1 MATFIPEWVKVSG
14 RHVHI
19 KRVLNLLDDEYVVR
33 RPLRFEIGA
42 PDFFVEHHSKGWLAV
57 AVDEA
62 PFAEIDPAQL
72 FDSERQTA
80 FEQRLA
86 DLQRLGCA
94 PDQAGQGALESL
106 VLMWACSIEE
116 VRALTKQHLGRYGT
130 RFVSREQFVQLGA
143 KLVSGLLTAI
153 PTETAQWLLGT
164 YFPEAEIPAV
174 CTTRRSFERD
184 NGAKL
189 QRFFLDHQQEWAS
202 KLDLELPE
210 EPAGT
215 AKDFSVRLVNGVAGS
230 GKTLIVLNRALMLA
244 EMFPEQRLVVLI
256 HNTPIVADLKE
267 RLRRAL
273 RGLPPN
279 LEIATFFGWAYQQW
293 RAVFNANPNMPKRPQ
308 ILADLVKQARTG
320 TLDLKHS
327 DEQLIDEMDFI
338 NEALI
343 VDEPQYLEASRV
355 GRGFALR
362 PTERSQ
368 FWAVY
373 EFVSNALRA
382 SRLRMWSAL
391 PREICFAAEGH
402 ERLQKYHHILVDEAQ
417 FFAPSW
423 FQVVKLSMMPDGQ
436 LFLCADPNQGFMKSR
451 LSWKSVGLDVAR
463 RTKKLRKSYR
473 TTRKILEAADD
484 VLSEL
489 GRGNGDDYLEPDFG
503 GMDAGV
509 RPNLIYTDS
518 PQDSMDRAI
527 NEVAAI
533 NATGEIP
540 LNALLLIYGENVQKF
555 DLYEQL
561 CDRVGMD
568 KVWWLNHKDQKKE
581 PPRGSGKYYLRMVSI
596 DTATG
601 LEGGIV
607 FLIGVE
613 DLLVGGE
620 VPGLSEEEKS
630 GRREERARK
639 LYMGMTRAGQRL
651 VLVSSQKIPAAMERR
666 FEITD

>member
-19 KRVLNLLDDEYVVR
+19 KRALNTLDDEHVVR
-33 RPLRFEIGA
+33 RPLRHENGEA
-42 PDFFVEHHSKGWLAV
+42 DFFVEHHVKGWLAV

-72 FDSERQTA
+72 FESERRTV
-80 FEQRLA
+80 FERRLA
-86 DLQRLGCA
+86 DLQRLGAA
-94 PDQAGQGALESL
+94 PDHTGSAVESL
-106 VLMWACSIEE
+106 VLMWACSTEE
-116 VRALTKQHLGRYGT
+116 VRALTKQHLGQHGT

-143 KLVSGLLTAI
+143 KLVNGLLTPI

-174 CTTRRSFERD
+174 CTTRRFFERD
-184 NGAKL
+184 NSAKL

-202 KLDLELPE
+202 KLDMDLPE
-210 EPAGT
+210 EQTAT

-230 GKTLIVLNRALMLA
+230 GKTLIALNRALMLA
-244 EMFPEQRLVVLI
+244 ELFPKQRLLVLI
-256 HNTPIVADLKE
+256 HNTPIVADIKE
-267 RLRRAL
+267 RLHRA
-273 RGLPPN
+273 RGGLPPN

-293 RAVFNANPNMPKRPQ
+293 RAVFNANPKMPQGPQ
-308 ILADLVKQARTG
+308 MLADLVRQARARTP
-320 TLDLKHS
+320 DLKHS

-343 VDEPQYLEASRV
+343 VDETRYLEASRA

-362 PTERSQ
+362 PRERSQ

-373 EFVSNALRA
+373 EFVSDALRA
-382 SRLRMWSAL
+382 ARLRMWSAL
-391 PREICFAAEGH
+391 PRDIFFAPEGH

-423 FQVVKLSMMPDGQ
+423 FQVVKLSTMPEGQ

-451 LSWKSVGLDVAR
+451 LSWKSVGLDVAG

-473 TTRKILEAADD
+473 TTRAILEAANS
-484 VLSEL
+484 LLAAL
-489 GRGNGDDYLEPDFG
+489 GRSDGDDFLAPDFA
-503 GMDAGV
+503 GMEAGV
-509 RPNLIYTDS
+509 RPTLIYTDS
-518 PQDSMDRAI
+518 PQDSMDRVV

-533 NATGEIP
+533 SADSAAP
-540 LNALLLIYGENVQKF
+540 LNALLVIYGENVQKF
-555 DLYEQL
+555 ALYREL
-561 CDRVGMD
+561 SARVGTG
-568 KVWWLNHKDQKKE
+568 KVWWLNEKDQKKE
-581 PPRGSGKYYLRMVSI
+581 PPHGYGKDYLRMAYL

-601 LEGGIV
+601 LEGGVV

-613 DLLVGGE
+613 GLFVAGDML
-620 VPGLSEEEKS
+620 GLSEEERAE
-630 GRREERARK
+630 RREECARK
-639 LYMGMTRAGQRL
+639 LYMGMMRAGQRL
-651 VLVSSQKIPAAMERR
+651 VLLASQPIPAAIEGL
-666 FEITD
+666 FDVVK